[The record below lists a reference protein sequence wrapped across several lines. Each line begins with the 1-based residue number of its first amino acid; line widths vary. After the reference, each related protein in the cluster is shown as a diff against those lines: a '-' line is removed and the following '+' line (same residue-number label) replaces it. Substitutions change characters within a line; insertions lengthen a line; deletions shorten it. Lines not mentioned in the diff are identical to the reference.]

1 MRRAMAIMAS
11 MPPLILAST
20 SGAFAGP
27 KEDAFEAVRNWAAAF
42 NASDVDRIIAAYT
55 PQASVHG
62 TMGTSLAVGPDA
74 LRAYFGPAARRRSQV
89 KLAEDGAE
97 AMTAL
102 GDDQV
107 VAAGFYEFSGT
118 RPDGQAFTAP
128 ARYTFVLIRQ
138 DGAWRIAHHH
148 SSPRPAQ

>member
-11 MPPLILAST
+11 MAALISASG
-20 SGAFAGP
+20 SGALAGP
-27 KEDAFEAVRNWAAAF
+27 KEDAFAAVRNWAAAF
-42 NASDVDRIIAAYT
+42 NASDIDKIIAAYT

-62 TMGTSLAVGPDA
+62 TMATSLAVGPDA
-74 LRAYFGPAARRRSQV
+74 LRAYFGPPARRRNQV
-89 KLAEDGAE
+89 KLAEHGAE
-97 AMTAL
+97 AVTVL

-107 VAAGFYEFSGT
+107 VAVGFYEFSGT

-138 DGAWRIAHHH
+138 DGTWRIAHHH